1 MNSLEKFFDTLRQST
16 PPPCNAQTKGR
27 ILHRAKTAFANRAPL
42 SPTPHP
48 SPKIPAWL
56 LPFSVGALLCAL
68 LFFLGTP
75 RTQTISIAEH
85 RKIMK
90 EMEALFHEQL
100 TAVIQESGKTEVRLT
115 NSNLTAAPKTQAIMI
130 VLKKGDSLI
139 KILSYSGQQIE
150 ILLNGTKTVLEP
162 LVTGSGEI
170 MILNGETLWKS
181 TQPKNIQSYQV
192 SATPLENGPL

>member
-1 MNSLEKFFDTLRQST
+1 
-16 PPPCNAQTKGR
+16 
-27 ILHRAKTAFANRAPL
+27 
-42 SPTPHP
+42 
-48 SPKIPAWL
+48 
-56 LPFSVGALLCAL
+56 
-68 LFFLGTP
+68 
-75 RTQTISIAEH
+75 
-85 RKIMK
+85 
-90 EMEALFHEQL
+90 MEALFHEQL